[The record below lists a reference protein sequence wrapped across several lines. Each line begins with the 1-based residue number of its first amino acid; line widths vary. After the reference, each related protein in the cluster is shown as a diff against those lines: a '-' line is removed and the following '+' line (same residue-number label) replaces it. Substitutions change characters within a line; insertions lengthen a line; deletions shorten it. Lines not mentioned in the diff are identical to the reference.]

1 MKLTSTILFL
11 GLGMSATVASEEANL
26 RANASSRHLASYSN
40 QKSSGATWMF
50 YLMLNTLSAPIDL
63 MGFACGSSECYN
75 STSSSSSSSSSESW
89 GTDGYST
96 TTTSTASWTNDAHTS
111 TSSWTN
117 DGHTSSNST
126 CPERCHKAPH
136 LHPPHPPKPKPKP
149 KPKTITTTTT
159 STTWATDG
167 HEEKWTDDGH
177 HGDEEESWG
186 DDGNGD
192 KSGYNNDANS
202 DGVENGG
209 AVANNDNGNGNSG
222 YDDANKNQYLSSNSN
237 GSGNASQ
244 IKGAKSMP
252 VWPFLVA
259 ALAVGVVAAA
269 LMAKK
274 RKKAR
279 QGKKALKRSIKSRME
294 LFSGGLH
301 RKEKPAA
308 ASPLYENDYQNEPP
322 VVEMRRSW

>member
-75 STSSSSSSSSSESW
+75 STSSSSSSSSSSSESW

-202 DGVENGG
+202 DGVETGDG
-209 AVANNDNGNGNSG
+209 HVVS
-222 YDDANKNQYLSSNSN
+222 QYLSST
-237 GSGNASQ
+237 SQ
-244 IKGAKSMP
+244 SEKSMP
-252 VWPFLVA
+252 VLPFLFA
-259 ALAVGVVAAA
+259 ALTVGVVAAA

-274 RKKAR
+274 RKRAR
-279 QGKKALKRSIKSRME
+279 QGNIALNGSIKRRME
-294 LFSGGLH
+294 LFNGGLN